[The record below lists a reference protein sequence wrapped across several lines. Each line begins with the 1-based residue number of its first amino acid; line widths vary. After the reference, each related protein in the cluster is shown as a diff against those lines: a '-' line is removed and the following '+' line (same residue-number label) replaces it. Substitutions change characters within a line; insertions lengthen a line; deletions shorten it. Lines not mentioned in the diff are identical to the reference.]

1 VTAVGHDWAAPA
13 LQTAPLRFVPS
24 RRFWAARPI
33 SATLILTRDEL
44 LVVRGPADEAGEILL
59 RQGRDNLA
67 MARRPIGWGGEQ
79 VELAALDGQEA
90 TLRFDRRHAPAAA
103 AIASWL
109 AGLPI

>member
-1 VTAVGHDWAAPA
+1 V
-13 LQTAPLRFVPS
+13 
-24 RRFWAARPI
+24 RPI
-33 SATLILTRDEL
+33 DATMLLTRDEL
-44 LVVRGPADEAGEILL
+44 VVVRGPAGDASEVLL

-67 MARRPIGWGGEQ
+67 MARRPVGWGGEQ

-109 AGLPI
+109 AGLLA